1 MYKIAVIGDYDSI
14 YGFATLGLSICP
26 VKTREDA
33 RKKLKQLADGQYG
46 IIYITEAVAAQI
58 EEEIEQYRENT
69 LPAIIQIPGVSGNTG
84 AGKFVQINF
93 YWLPGRQCQCRSPK
107 RQRLCRLPP
116 ERPCVQ
122 PCLCLLRRR
131 LQ

>member
-69 LPAIIQIPGVSGNTG
+69 LPAIIQGGSGNTG
-84 AGKFVQINF
+84 AGVNGVKKTVEQAVGSDILFGGV
-93 YWLPGRQCQCRSPK
+93 S
-107 RQRLCRLPP
+107 
-116 ERPCVQ
+116 
-122 PCLCLLRRR
+122 
-131 LQ
+131 